1 MLMHSLMWLVAVAAV
16 WVLVSML
23 RVSLCMRREYIWPT
37 KSVKLCGVEILI
49 YHLVVPSTN
58 QYQANSPFHAQD
70 LSSRANC

>member
-1 MLMHSLMWLVAVAAV
+1 MLMHSLMWLVAMAAV
-16 WVLVSML
+16 WVVVSML
-23 RVSLCMRREYIWPT
+23 RISLRLCREHAWPN